1 MCVCVIVVLT
11 HALLYCVCVVV
22 LAQELLYCLTLRSL
36 SLFNT
41 LHSVSVQN
49 IVKRTAPG
57 TPEATQA
64 IKALKLLEKVQE
76 PPLFVWFFPSY

>member
-1 MCVCVIVVLT
+1 MCV
-11 HALLYCVCVVV
+11 LLM
-22 LAQELLYCLTLRSL
+22 AQALLYCLTLCSL

-41 LHSVSVQN
+41 LHSVYVQN

-64 IKALKLLEKVQE
+64 IKSLKLLEKVQE
-76 PPLFVWFFPSY
+76 PPLFVCLFFILTGDSNI